1 MSSISPK
8 QRPSGQNLSVQFNR
22 SGGSDGEKA
31 RINVEKNG
39 SHDYLHPLNDIHK
52 FNKVVSQVSQH
63 EDPLSPRQAVKLSD
77 RKSWGSTLPPQ
88 YRNNLHQ

>member
-22 SGGSDGEKA
+22 SGGSDGDKA

-52 FNKVVSQVSQH
+52 FNKNQIN
-63 EDPLSPRQAVKLSD
+63 
-77 RKSWGSTLPPQ
+77 TLEIKIFYLKVQ
-88 YRNNLHQ
+88 